1 MESKN
6 AKELIKSLVDKI
18 NQWNYE
24 YYQLNKPSVSD
35 LEYDKALW
43 ELEKLEKEYPEFVL
57 DDSPTFKLGSFAS
70 EKFTKFIH
78 KKPML
83 SLAKA
88 YSYDDIKSFIN
99 NISKIVPAERIN
111 FNIEPKVDGLSIAL
125 HYKKGKL
132 VKAVTRGD
140 GTEGEDVTENIYQ
153 IKSIPKLI
161 NYLNDLEVRG
171 EVFISKDN
179 FKKINESNNFA
190 NARNAASG
198 TLRQLDSTIVAKR
211 NLSAFLYE
219 VVEPEMHNINYQNEA
234 LEFMKKLNIPTN
246 PFSKVVEIEELEEA
260 ISDFAEIKNK
270 LDYDSDG
277 LVIKLN
283 DLQMW
288 EKLGKTS
295 KFPKHSIAFKYDVE
309 VASSTIVDILTSVG
323 RTGKITYI
331 ANIHPVILNQTSV
344 RAATLHNHNF
354 IKDMNININD
364 EVNIIKAGEIIPKVI
379 SLKKS
384 KNYVD
389 YYKKATN
396 CPSCNSEL
404 IEFEGIVDQFCTND
418 ECPEKNVNNIYHFA
432 SRNCMNIVG
441 LGLSTVKDFYP
452 KFIKKIK
459 DIFSLYKYKS
469 ELILLPRYGEQKVD
483 NILNSI
489 ESVKNKAFSKVLFAL
504 GIKHIGQRA
513 AKLIS
518 DNYVNFA
525 EILND
530 SELSKLKSTKNIGPK
545 IIESLTEYINNPL
558 NKDLLIYLDSI
569 FNYEGKTKAISNIF
583 SGYSFVITGTL
594 SEPRSHFVK
603 IIEENSGSVSAS
615 VSGRTSYVL
624 AGSEAGSKLEKA
636 YKLGV
641 KVINEEQFYK
651 LLEH

>member
-35 LEYDKALW
+35 LEYDKALL

-57 DDSPTFKLGSFAS
+57 DNSPTFKLGSFAS

-88 YSYDDIKSFIN
+88 YSYDDIESFIN

-111 FNIEPKVDGLSIAL
+111 FNIEPKIDGLSIAL

-140 GTEGEDVTENIYQ
+140 GIEGEDVTENIYQ

-179 FKKINESNNFA
+179 FRKINESNNFA

-198 TLRQLDSTIVAKR
+198 TLRQLDPTIVAKR

-234 LEFMKKLNIPTN
+234 LEFMKNLNIPTN
-246 PFSKVVEIEELEEA
+246 PLSKVVEIEELEES

-288 EKLGKTS
+288 DKLGKTS

-331 ANIHPVILNQTSV
+331 ANIIPVTLNQTTV
-344 RAATLHNHNF
+344 KAATLHNHNF

-379 SLKKS
+379 SLKNS

-452 KFIKKIK
+452 KFIKNIK
-459 DIFSLYKYKS
+459 DIFSLYKHKL

-489 ESVKNKAFSKVLFAL
+489 ESVKNKAFSRVLFAL

-513 AKLIS
+513 AKLIA

-530 SELSKLKSTKNIGPK
+530 SELSKLNSTKNIGPK
-545 IIESLTEYINNPL
+545 IIESLMEYINNPS

-569 FNYEGKTKAISNIF
+569 FNYEGKTKVISNIL

-603 IIEENSGSVSAS
+603 IIEENNGSVSTS

-636 YKLGV
+636 YKLGI
-641 KVINEEQFYK
+641 KVINEEQFYE
-651 LLEH
+651 LLKH